1 MWTLWAL
8 ETSMA
13 KLAVR
18 ACVLRALVS
27 RKGSGATGVRQAG
40 FTRNGLLDEQSA
52 AATPLSVRA
61 AVSASEDRRL
71 CVTVFRRFCPWFDAA
86 QCAAGAQRD
95 ISGMPASAAGR
106 FRQGN

>member
-18 ACVLRALVS
+18 VRAASTRVS
-27 RKGSGATGVRQAG
+27 QGKWSDGSPSGRLHA
-40 FTRNGLLDEQSA
+40 NGLLDEQSA